1 MNLPVHHNP
10 DQNRFECRLQ
20 GGLALCQY
28 RRRDGGVDFIHTEVP
43 EALSGQGVAAALVKQ
58 ALEWARGEGLTV
70 RPLCS
75 YVASYM
81 RRHPETQDLLE
92 RGA

>member
-1 MNLPVHHNP
+1 MNHPVRHNP
-10 DQNRFECRLQ
+10 AESRFECRLEDA
-20 GGLALCQY
+20 LAQCVY
-28 RRRDGGVDFIHTEVP
+28 RRDGGTVEFVHTEVP
-43 EALSGQGVAAALVKQ
+43 EAMNGRGVAAAMVRQ
-58 ALEWARGEGLTV
+58 ALEWARAEGLKV

-92 RGA
+92 ARS